1 MTREEQMQCSGIAA
15 DDMPRIRHNVMPTH
29 DVPRTRQSREMHF
42 AFCLL
47 LCCVVSR
54 DADGAT
60 SCALSAMMR
69 CKHIQMSSVA
79 CCVGRCDGGVAVT
92 RCKTNPD
99 VFDML
104 VSCADFETFK
114 GGLPVCR
121 RE

>member
-1 MTREEQMQCSGIAA
+1 MPSFMEMLMTREEQMQCSGIAA
-15 DDMPRIRHNVMPTH
+15 HDMPHIPH
-29 DVPRTRQSREMHF
+29 DVIPTRDLPRTRQGRDV
-42 AFCLL
+42 
-47 LCCVVSR
+47 CVCVYY
-54 DADGAT
+54 
-60 SCALSAMMR
+60 
-69 CKHIQMSSVA
+69 
-79 CCVGRCDGGVAVT
+79 VGRCDGGVAVT

>member
-1 MTREEQMQCSGIAA
+1 M
-15 DDMPRIRHNVMPTH
+15 
-29 DVPRTRQSREMHF
+29 
-42 AFCLL
+42 
-47 LCCVVSR
+47 CVCV
-54 DADGAT
+54 
-60 SCALSAMMR
+60 C
-69 CKHIQMSSVA
+69 VYY
-79 CCVGRCDGGVAVT
+79 VGRYDGDVAVT